1 MVYVWYL
8 IKGVLFMS
16 SNQMLITIGGM
27 VLLLTVILRVNT
39 NYLESDRV
47 LQNSK
52 FCVLATS
59 IASSIIE
66 EASGKA
72 FDAATDSASVDNLSS
87 LTQASSLG
95 HAYSET
101 YEKFNDFDDFNNFTK
116 IDSTLPSAIFKITST
131 VGYIDPAN
139 PSDFISLRS
148 WHKRIDVEVTSKSM
162 VDTVKMSSIY
172 SYWYF
177 R

>member
-1 MVYVWYL
+1 
-8 IKGVLFMS
+8 
-16 SNQMLITIGGM
+16 MLITIGGM

-39 NYLESDRV
+39 NYLVADKV
-47 LQNSK
+47 LLNSK

-59 IASSIIE
+59 LASSIIE

-72 FDAATDSASVDNLSS
+72 FDAATDSASVDNLSL
-87 LTQASSLG
+87 LTQANYLG
-95 HAYSET
+95 HAQSET
-101 YEKFNDFDDFNNFTK
+101 YENFNDFDDFNNFTR

-139 PSDFISLRS
+139 PSDFITSRS
-148 WHKRIDVEVTSKSM
+148 WHKKINVEVTSESM
-162 VDTVKMSSIY
+162 VDTVRMCSIY

>member
-1 MVYVWYL
+1 
-8 IKGVLFMS
+8 MS

-39 NYLESDRV
+39 NYLESDKV
-47 LQNSK
+47 LLNSK

-59 IASSIIE
+59 LASSIIE
-66 EASGKA
+66 EACGKA
-72 FDAATDSASVDNLSS
+72 FDAATDTASVDDLAL
-87 LTQASSLG
+87 LTHPYSLG
-95 HAYSET
+95 HGYQEAYED
-101 YEKFNDFDDFNNFTK
+101 FNDFDDFHKFTK
-116 IDSTLPSAIFKITST
+116 IDTTLPSAVFKITSQ

-139 PSDFISLRS
+139 PDEFITSRS
-148 WHKRIDVEVTSKSM
+148 WHKKINVKVTSESM
-162 VDTVKMSSIY
+162 TDTVKMSSIY